1 MVKKMS
7 ITSKDSDGNELKA
20 EIQNVINEMELDTVK
35 QLGKIAT
42 DIAEVKKDTNYIAK
56 ELIRIESDYVKSSD
70 LKGIEGQTS
79 DHEKRLRFLER
90 GYWIGLTI
98 ITIVMLF
105 RDSIVKLFS
114 N

>member
-1 MVKKMS
+1 MS

-20 EIQNVINEMELDTVK
+20 DMQNILNEMELDTTK
-35 QLGKIAT
+35 QLGRIVT
-42 DIAEVKKDTNYIAK
+42 DIAEIKKDTNYIAK

-70 LKGIEGQTS
+70 LRTVENQTS
-79 DHEKRLRFLER
+79 DHEKRLRFLEK